1 MTTEIEPIDLPTVV
15 RDVCVFDRPDDR
27 EDGRRAGIGVLG
39 EFVGVLD
46 LRPWRADWLRPALS
60 YITLAPAIVRVLH
73 GSDSASSSSLGV
85 SGGPEWGLRDAA
97 DGSATDGNA
106 ADDRSME
113 DPRVRDLLEGGGDS
127 PNSVERAGGLDV
139 DGEAGALGSDLVVG
153 RDRTITVLREE
164 AVGTIRTTEG
174 RASRGLNGEPR
185 DDGAEPRRRATGR
198 RVVDGPSDWI
208 TRLAGDD
215 RRETSPAV
223 ERLRKD
229 VSTGR
234 SPSIHGSEVPDGA
247 ARESVDAG
255 RPSMVPLRGAIPT
268 ILGGARGTPS
278 DVQGGPGTPER
289 GQASSRPGHRRGVR
303 GGVEPPREANHGA
316 DRPSATQA
324 RSQDPGLR
332 DEPSDPRRDTAE
344 SGDDRNDP
352 RRIDDLVDVE
362 RLADRLDRVF
372 ERRSRIERERRGR

>member
-1 MTTEIEPIDLPTVV
+1 MTTEIERIDLPTVV
-15 RDVCVFDRPDDR
+15 RDVGMFDRPDDR

-46 LRPWRADWLRPALS
+46 LRPWRADWPRPALS
-60 YITLAPAIVRVLH
+60 YITLTPAIVRVLH
-73 GSDSASSSSLGV
+73 GSDSASPSLGV
-85 SGGPEWGLRDAA
+85 SDGPEWGLRDAA
-97 DGSATDGNA
+97 DGNATDGNA
-106 ADDRSME
+106 AEDGSAE
-113 DPRVRDLLEGGGDS
+113 DPRVRDLLKGGGGS
-127 PNSVERAGGLDV
+127 PNSAEREGGLDV

-153 RDRTITVLREE
+153 RDRTITVSREE
-164 AVGTIRTTEG
+164 AVGTIRASEG
-174 RASRGLNGEPR
+174 RAPRGLNREPR
-185 DDGAEPRRRATGR
+185 DDDEPRRRATGR
-198 RVVDGPSDWI
+198 RVVDGPFDRI
-208 TRLAGDD
+208 TRLGGDD
-215 RRETSPAV
+215 WRETSPAV
-223 ERLRKD
+223 ERLRGG

-234 SPSIHGSEVPDGA
+234 SPSTHGSGVSDGA

-268 ILGGARGTPS
+268 VLGGARGTLS

-289 GQASSRPGHRRGVR
+289 GQASSRPGHRRGIR

-316 DRPSATQA
+316 DRPSATRD

-332 DEPSDPRRDTAE
+332 DEPGDPRRDTAE
-344 SGDDRNDP
+344 PHDDRSDP